1 MTKQPKEQ
9 RFQMFLHEL
18 HEPTCQAA
26 RISGRTLS
34 SEVRHRVKRSFTL
47 DLLLEWLAV
56 EIPNARGDRLETLID
71 VERRILSRE

>member
-26 RISGRTLS
+26 QISGRTLS
-34 SEVRHRVKRSFTL
+34 SEVRHRVKRSFRL
-47 DLLLEWLAV
+47 DAVLAWLAD
-56 EIPNARGDRLETLID
+56 EIDDAQGDRLETLIE
-71 VERRILSRE
+71 VNRRLSSRE

>member
-9 RFQMFLHEL
+9 RFQLFLHEL

-26 RISGRTLS
+26 QLSGRTLS

-47 DLLLEWLAV
+47 DSVLEWLEA
-56 EIPNARGDRLETLID
+56 ELAHAQGDRLEMLLEIQ
-71 VERRILSRE
+71 RRLLSRE